1 MAHGLLRESFVM
13 PSPPNDEDLRCS
25 CRHPAC
31 TITSL
36 WRRASAA
43 RAEEPAAVPDPLP
56 FDLSDTTLTDIA
68 WYRVP
73 APPPAALLPPPLRP
87 AQRVA

>member
-1 MAHGLLRESFVM
+1 MPHPRNDDDLL
-13 PSPPNDEDLRCS
+13 CS
-25 CRHPAC
+25 CGQPGC

-43 RAEEPAAVPDPLP
+43 AAEQPAVPEPLP
-56 FDLSDTTLTDIA
+56 FDLSDTAVTDIGW

-73 APPPAALLPPPLRP
+73 APSPLLPPPLRP
-87 AQRVA
+87 VQRVA

>member
-1 MAHGLLRESFVM
+1 MPRPRHDDDLL
-13 PSPPNDEDLRCS
+13 CS

-43 RAEEPAAVPDPLP
+43 RAERAAVPEPLP
-56 FDLSDTTLTDIA
+56 FDLSDTVVTDIGR
-68 WYRVP
+68 YRVP
-73 APPPAALLPPPLRP
+73 APSPPQPPPLRP
-87 AQRVA
+87 ARRVA

>member
-1 MAHGLLRESFVM
+1 MAHSLLRQRFAM
-13 PSPPNDEDLRCS
+13 PRPRNDEDLLCS

-43 RAEEPAAVPDPLP
+43 RAEERAVPEPLP
-56 FDLSDTTLTDIA
+56 FDLSDTAVTDIA
-68 WYRVP
+68 RYRVP
-73 APPPAALLPPPLRP
+73 APPPALLPPPLRP

>member
-1 MAHGLLRESFVM
+1 MAHSLLRAQIAM
-13 PSPPNDEDLRCS
+13 PSPRNDDDFQCS

-43 RAEEPAAVPDPLP
+43 RAEEPAVPEPLP
-56 FDLSDTTLTDIA
+56 FDLSDTVVTEIGC
-68 WYRVP
+68 YRVP
-73 APPPAALLPPPLRP
+73 APSPVPPPPLRP
-87 AQRVA
+87 ARRVA